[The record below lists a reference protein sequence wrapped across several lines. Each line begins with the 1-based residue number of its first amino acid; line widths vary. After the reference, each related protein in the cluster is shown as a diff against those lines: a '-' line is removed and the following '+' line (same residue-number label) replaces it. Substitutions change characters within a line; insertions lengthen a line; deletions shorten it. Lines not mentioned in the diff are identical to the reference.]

1 MLFRASVVA
10 ILISF
15 AGPAPTF
22 GQATRPAQGASILD
36 QLLTDQPAGPD
47 ADVVARYDQAAVTR
61 DQLME
66 FLLQTR
72 GLDALLNLMQLQM
85 AKALAANEGI
95 VVTRADVEA
104 EERSTLMQAFAGVE
118 EIGEEQYEE
127 LLTQLLAQQQL
138 SRAEFDV
145 VMATNAYLKAL
156 ARPQIDRMLT
166 EESLRKAF
174 NIRYGEQVRVRHIQL
189 ENLAQVAEVR
199 KRLDAGEDF
208 AKVAAEVSRNPDTRQ
223 VGGMFPPFSM
233 QSDYPEPF
241 RNAAFELEV
250 GQVSDPVEAA
260 GFFHLLRLEER
271 IAPKAVVFE
280 DVKEQLK
287 ATVAEEQ
294 VLVVTTRLRR
304 LLAQMLGSENLKVLD
319 PVLAEQLRLRL
330 SQVRPQPTDAEGM
343 KRQLESDRPTTG
355 PSTQPGSG
363 RIE

>member
-1 MLFRASVVA
+1 MSFRAVVLA
-10 ILISF
+10 ILMTF
-15 AGPAPTF
+15 AVAAPAI
-22 GQATRPAQGASILD
+22 GQATRPAGSESILD
-36 QLLTDQPAGPD
+36 QLLADQPAGEG
-47 ADVVARYDQAAVTR
+47 DVVARYDQAAVTR
-61 DQLME
+61 GQLMD

-85 AKALAANEGI
+85 AKALAANEGV

-104 EERSTLMQAFAGVE
+104 EERSTLMQAFAGE
-118 EIGEEQYEE
+118 EIGEDQYDE

-166 EESLRKAF
+166 DENLRKAF

-199 KRLDAGEDF
+199 KRLDAGEEF
-208 AKVAAEVSRNPDTRQ
+208 AKVAAEVSRNADTRQ

-260 GFFHLLRLEER
+260 GFFHLIKLEER
-271 IAPKAVVFE
+271 IAPRAVVFE
-280 DVKEQLK
+280 DVREELK
-287 ATVAEEQ
+287 KTVAEEQ

-304 LLAQMLGSENLKVLD
+304 LLAQMLGSDNLKVLD

-330 SQVRPQPTDAEGM
+330 AQVRPQPTDAEGM
-343 KRQLESDRPTTG
+343 KRQLESERPTTG
-355 PSTQPGSG
+355 PSTRPGSG
-363 RIE
+363 KSE